1 MSARGMYRSY
11 TTKFKHEVVIR
22 STPLTINSKLAVSK
36 KFGIHRKLVQTWC
49 KQENALLAISS
60 SRWRLLGGGM
70 KAIYR
75 DIDKQLSRWL
85 LEQRESG
92 HRVSGNCTVTL

>member
-1 MSARGMYRSY
+1 MSARGKYSSY
-11 TTKFKHEVVIR
+11 TTKFKLEEVKYAVN
-22 STPLTINSKLAVSK
+22 NSKLAASK

-70 KAIYR
+70 KAKYR
-75 DIDKQLSRWL
+75 DIDKQLYRWL